1 MFDIV
6 VKNYGGTEN
15 QNDSPDTVIGPFSIS
30 TGCGPSSTTIT
41 PASAD
46 QSGNTE
52 VQHNAADGEA
62 ELDAWYDMPDWSSS

>member
-6 VKNYGGTEN
+6 VKNLGGTEW
-15 QNDSPDTVIGPFSIS
+15 QAYSPDTVIGPFSIS
-30 TGCGPSSTTIT
+30 TGCGPYSTTIT

-46 QSGNTE
+46 DNGGTE

-62 ELDAWYDMPDWSSS
+62 ELAAWYDLPDWSSS